1 MIYETDFQKS
11 IESAFL
17 KYGASVAQERS
28 IADVRDG
35 LKIGLRQG
43 LYAQYTNKHT
53 HKDKFQKAVKS
64 VAAALGQSYVHGD
77 VAMYNT
83 FIRAARP
90 WSYRYPLE
98 ETQGSAGDPT
108 SPDSQS
114 AMRYVEMRSSELADI
129 LFFGLKKDAI
139 DEWYWNYDDTEQI
152 PSVFPSIGFWN
163 LINGCSGIAVA
174 MATSVPQFNLREV
187 NEALIKIIKNPN
199 VDFDEIYCAPDF
211 ATGGTITN
219 AKEVKESLF
228 YGKGSSIRLKAKL
241 EYFPDENMIKA
252 TELPYGVFTDT
263 VMKELRLITEENPN
277 YGIKNAIDYTG
288 KGKKAEIRI
297 YLSEGSNPNRMIAKL
312 YKDTSFE
319 NWFAINMILLD
330 QGKFPK
336 VFGWREAC
344 DAYITHIRTCKRRE
358 IQFDLNKALARENVV
373 EGLILAAANIDEVV
387 SIIRASSNPAE
398 ASQKLIDRFS
408 FNEEQTKAIL
418 AMKLSS
424 LTKIDSIKLN
434 NEREELL
441 KKIEELRYLLNTPS
455 AIDEILISIL
465 KEVADKFGDERRTKV
480 INLVEKDNDE
490 EEKEQIKEEDV
501 AVMLFDNNT
510 IRLVKTEDLNG
521 SKRGKKGTNLKPPKG
536 ANLIKTIYSTNLGT
550 LSAFTN
556 LGRMYSF
563 SLGEFEYGTDYSIY
577 QVIDLKD
584 DEKVLIL
591 IDTNSFSNYKNI
603 LFITKQ
609 GLIKKSATSEYGIRS
624 KKGQSALKLK
634 ENDEIINVFLSSNEN
649 DRIMIASNRGYN
661 VFFNHKDIAAIGRL
675 SQGVK
680 AIKLK
685 EDEYVAGAAI
695 VKENIEYIGILSIAS
710 SGNGKITSIDDYSET
725 SRAIKGNI
733 VQKLGDGEELSTIY
747 AVAAEQEKIFISA
760 NNKAVALNVKEIP
773 VQGRVT
779 NGVRLIDIR
788 GTNAKVEVM

>member
-1 MIYETDFQKS
+1 MSTS
-11 IESAFL
+11 I
-17 KYGASVAQERS
+17 
-28 IADVRDG
+28 
-35 LKIGLRQG
+35 
-43 LYAQYTNKHT
+43 
-53 HKDKFQKAVKS
+53 
-64 VAAALGQSYVHGD
+64 
-77 VAMYNT
+77 
-83 FIRAARP
+83 
-90 WSYRYPLE
+90 
-98 ETQGSAGDPT
+98 
-108 SPDSQS
+108 
-114 AMRYVEMRSSELADI
+114 
-129 LFFGLKKDAI
+129 
-139 DEWYWNYDDTEQI
+139 
-152 PSVFPSIGFWN
+152 
-163 LINGCSGIAVA
+163 
-174 MATSVPQFNLREV
+174 PQFNLREV
-187 NEALIKIIKNPN
+187 NEALIKIIENPN
-199 VDFDEIYCAPDF
+199 IDFDKIYCAPDF
-211 ATGGTITN
+211 ATGSTITN
-219 AKEVKESLF
+219 AEEVKESLR
-228 YGKGSSIRLKAKL
+228 YGKGPSIRLKAKL
-241 EYFPDENMIKA
+241 EYFPDQNMIKA
-252 TELPYGVFTDT
+252 TELPYGVYTNT
-263 VMKELRLITEENPN
+263 IISQIKSLTEENEN
-277 YGIKNAIDYTG
+277 YGIERVIDHT
-288 KGKKAEIRI
+288 KKEADIRI
-297 YLSEGSNPNRMIAKL
+297 YLAKGANANKMISKL
-312 YKDTSFE
+312 YKDTSLE
-319 NWFAINMILLD
+319 NWFGINLLMLD
-330 QGKFPK
+330 NGCYPR
-336 VFGWREAC
+336 VFSWREAC
-344 DAYITHIRTCKRRE
+344 DAYITHIRECKRRE
-358 IQFDLNKALARENVV
+358 IQFDLNKALSRENIV

-480 INLVEKDNDE
+480 INLVEQDSDE

-584 DEKVLIL
+584 NEKVLIL

-661 VFFNHKDIAAIGRL
+661 VFFNHKDITAIGRL

-685 EDEYVAGAAI
+685 EDEYVAGATI

-710 SGNGKITSIDDYSET
+710 SGNGKITSIGDYNET

-733 VQKLGDGEELSTIY
+733 VQKIGDGEELSTIY

-779 NGVRLIDIR
+779 SGVRLIDIR

>member
-1 MIYETDFQKS
+1 MANLKKI
-11 IESAFL
+11 IEESFTQYA
-17 KYGASVAQERS
+17 GAVLQSRALV
-28 IADVRDG
+28 DVRDC
-35 LKIGLRQG
+35 LKPSSRQIFYSMNQRK
-43 LYAQYTNKHT
+43 LT
-53 HKDKFQKAVKS
+53 HKNGFKKTTNAIGMAMAD
-64 VAAALGQSYVHGD
+64 YYIHGD
-77 VAMYNT
+77 SSAEGIIMRAGQPFAM
-83 FIRAARP
+83 
-90 WSYRYPLE
+90 RYPLIE
-98 ETQGSAGDPT
+98 VEGSYGNLMASGNWAAP
-108 SPDSQS
+108 
-114 AMRYVEMRSSELADI
+114 RYTASRLSEFSDI
-129 LFFGLKKDAI
+129 LFEGIKKDTI
-139 DEWYWNYDDTEQI
+139 LDWRDNYDDTKQY
-152 PSVFPSIGFWN
+152 PAVLPSIGFYN
-163 LINGCSGIAVA
+163 IVNGTMGIGIGAA
-174 MATSVPQFNLREV
+174 SSIPSFNLKEV
-187 NEALIKIIKNPN
+187 NEAIIKLIKNPE
-199 VDFDEIYCAPDF
+199 VSFDDIVCYPDF
-211 ATGGTITN
+211 PTGATILN
-219 AKEVKESLF
+219 KKEVKEYLRA
-228 YGKGSSIRLKAKL
+228 GQGGSCKIRSTIT
-241 EYFPDENMIKA
+241 YNPDENCLIV
-252 TELPYGVFTDT
+252 TEIPFMLYTET
-263 VMKELRLITEENPN
+263 ICKELEEILNNETCPSIERFNDLTGESPLI
-277 YGIKNAIDYTG
+277 K
-288 KGKKAEIRI
+288 I
-297 YLSEGSNPNRMIAKL
+297 YLKKGSNYNKVLKFL
-312 YKDTSFE
+312 YKNTSLESFY
-319 NWFAINMILLD
+319 AINMTMLKD
-330 QGKFPK
+330 GRYPT
-336 VFGWREAC
+336 VFGWKSALQE
-344 DAYITHIRTCKRRE
+344 YITHIRTCKRRE

-434 NEREELL
+434 NEQEELL

-480 INLVEKDNDE
+480 INLVEQDSDE

-584 DEKVLIL
+584 NEKVLIL

-685 EDEYVAGAAI
+685 EDEYVAGATI
-695 VKENIEYIGILSIAS
+695 VKENIEYIGILSITS
-710 SGNGKITSIDDYSET
+710 SGNGKITSINDYNET

-779 NGVRLIDIR
+779 SGVRLIDIR
-788 GTNAKVEVM
+788 GINAKVEVM